1 MKNLEQILDKLKPS
15 FIEALDE
22 QLLLYTTI
30 GSSPNESP
38 MWIQLNPIRSS
49 NDKLVFQNSQKS
61 QISFMIDC
69 PVEDKRF
76 LITEYMDAYDYF
88 KYVKYIHI
96 RQHYR
101 KVWDELATGING
113 HRIINFLLSYKLA
126 A

>member
-30 GSSPNESP
+30 GSNTSESP
-38 MWIQLNPIRSS
+38 MWIQLNPMRSS
-49 NDKLVFQNSQKS
+49 DNTLVFQNSQKN
-61 QISFMIDC
+61 QISFIIDC

-76 LITEYMDAYDYF
+76 LISEYMDAYDYF
-88 KYVKYIHI
+88 KYVKYVHI
-96 RQHYR
+96 KDNYPT
-101 KVWDELATGING
+101 VWNELAQGFNG
-113 HRIINFLLSYKLA
+113 NRIINFLTSYKLA

>member
-30 GSSPNESP
+30 GSSLDESP
-38 MWIQLNPIRSS
+38 MWIQLNPMRATS
-49 NDKLVFQNSQKS
+49 DKLVFQNSQKS

-69 PVEDKRF
+69 PVQDKR
-76 LITEYMDAYDYF
+76 IINTEYMDAYDYF
-88 KYVKYIHI
+88 KYVKYMHI
-96 RQHYR
+96 RQHYI

-113 HRIINFLLSYKLA
+113 NRIINFLLSYKLA